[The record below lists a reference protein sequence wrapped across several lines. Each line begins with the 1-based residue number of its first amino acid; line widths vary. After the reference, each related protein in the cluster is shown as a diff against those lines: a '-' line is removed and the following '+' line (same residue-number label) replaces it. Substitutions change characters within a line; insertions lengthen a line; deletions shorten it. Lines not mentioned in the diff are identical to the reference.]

1 MLCKRSMKSVATGR
15 GQNSKRPRSGHIE
28 TSPEYTNHGRLEYE
42 GYQRVDRGYM
52 YASTKYEVSRWSVA
66 SCKNRGSFTSKFVL
80 NPNPSLMA
88 KCIQTTNEIPTAWA
102 AFRDGAEKLPMCP
115 SAQNDSSFHSEIV
128 ICVWAHS
135 SRACRRVVE
144 FSDSPMILYKWVLLR
159 CTCTVLWQYSR
170 IIWAFLEGYTC
181 M

>member
-1 MLCKRSMKSVATGR
+1 MKSVATGR

-28 TSPEYTNHGRLEYE
+28 TSPEYTNPGRLEYE

-80 NPNPSLMA
+80 DPNPSLMA

-102 AFRDGAEKLPMCP
+102 AFRDGAEKVPMCP

-128 ICVWAHS
+128 ILLA
-135 SRACRRVVE
+135 
-144 FSDSPMILYKWVLLR
+144 SDKEEYARFKRFAPK
-159 CTCTVLWQYSR
+159 
-170 IIWAFLEGYTC
+170 
-181 M
+181 

>member
-1 MLCKRSMKSVATGR
+1 MLCERSMKSVATGR

-28 TSPEYTNHGRLEYE
+28 TSPEHTNPGRLEYE

-66 SCKNRGSFTSKFVL
+66 SCKNQGSFTSKFVL
-80 NPNPSLMA
+80 DPNPSLMA

-102 AFRDGAEKLPMCP
+102 AFRHGAGRVPKCS

-128 ICVWAHS
+128 TEGLDVRLNNTIFEVGGLCNLWW
-135 SRACRRVVE
+135 RIE
-144 FSDSPMILYKWVLLR
+144 PLQLLV
-159 CTCTVLWQYSR
+159 TV
-170 IIWAFLEGYTC
+170 
-181 M
+181 